1 MEDRS
6 VLVGILKSS
15 VATGYSIFPYHCKE
29 KKNFNKVVERLT
41 LLNLPVAAQ
50 FGEAGTEITNLA
62 AKVEPLALMQ
72 RFSKDGVSP
81 TAFFAKV
88 DKKYFN
94 DVIEPYFDKQ
104 LQGILSLMK
113 QFKIPLYTD
122 VEMPHLYPVNQI
134 HFQEEPADIRLK
146 FVKQPGYTS
155 YFLKAIH
162 NGLPIDLQHESN
174 IILTHEPCALIS
186 QNKLFDFADHF
197 NGKLL
202 KPFLVKDELQ
212 IPERIEKKYFTTF
225 LKQLVNRYEVE
236 AEGFEIKKATIDP
249 VAHLLLEK
257 DWKGQLSLTLQ
268 FNYGGK
274 FVLANNP
281 NKSITEVVS
290 TEKGFNFKSLKR
302 KMAWEKS
309 RGQMLEKLGLKP
321 FGASYRIV
329 NNAGISNQFD
339 LIYFLRTHLSY
350 LKQEG
355 FELDQQLADHYV
367 LNPVNIRSS
376 LTARGY
382 WFDLDMIV
390 QTGDYNIEFYK
401 FKKHILQNDPVYTLP
416 DGTIFLIPQEWFARY
431 HNLFYFAQDH
441 KKGMML
447 NKSQYRALG
456 GMGLMEIEAL
466 VANENQHIPLTLPD
480 IPGVTLRP
488 YQVYGIGW
496 MRRHALNGFGCLL
509 ADDMGLGK
517 TLQVIALLALYYE
530 NEKHHPLKR
539 IASAENAL
547 NGRQMNLFED
557 NAEGA
562 VHESGHGV
570 SSSQSRK
577 PVSLIVMPASIVFNW
592 VNEIKRF
599 TPWLS
604 IYVHTGGGRKTSAI
618 GFDHYHVVLTTYGT
632 LRADIDLLETLNFGY
647 VVLDESQAIKN
658 PASKSAQSA
667 FRLNAL
673 HRIALTGT
681 PVENS
686 LIDLWSQL
694 NFLNP
699 MMPGSQAD
707 FNQRFIK
714 SSDAELANK
723 DLLEMTEPFILR
735 RTRKQVNAELPPLT
749 EIVTYCTMA
758 DGQQILYESEKS
770 KMRNH
775 LMSAMEGS
783 QSGNTAMMALRA
795 LMHLRQLAIHPRMI
809 DPDSELESGK
819 FEEVISM
826 LTTILAGEGKVLLF
840 SSFVKHLN
848 LIKEWLDEQ
857 NIDYAM
863 LTGSTGKREQEVG
876 KFKKDKEK
884 RIFLI
889 SLKAGGVGLN
899 LTEASYVFLLDPWWN
914 PAAELQAV
922 ARAYRMGQHEKVFVY
937 RFVSK
942 DSVEEKII
950 ALQQQ
955 KLTLASDVITT
966 DFTLRDMNTEE
977 VLLLFS

>member
-1 MEDRS
+1 MEDKS

-29 KKNFNKVVERLT
+29 KKNFNEVVERLT
-41 LLNLPVAAQ
+41 LLNLSVAEQ
-50 FGEAGTEITNLA
+50 FGEAGTGITDLA
-62 AKVEPLALMQ
+62 AKIEPAALMQ
-72 RFSKDGVSP
+72 RFSKGEVNP

-88 DKKYFN
+88 DKKYFS
-94 DVIEPYFDKQ
+94 DIIEPYFEKK

-113 QFKIPLYTD
+113 QYKIPLYTD
-122 VEMPHLYPVNQI
+122 LEMPHLYPVNQI
-134 HFQEEPADIRLK
+134 HFQEETVDIRLK
-146 FVKQPGYTS
+146 FVKQQGYTS

-162 NGLPIDLQHESN
+162 NGQPIDLQHESN

-186 QNKLFDFADHF
+186 ENKLFDFAEDF

-202 KPFLVKDELQ
+202 KPFLSKDELQ

-249 VAHLLLEK
+249 IAQLLLER
-257 DWKGQLSLTLQ
+257 DWRGQLSLTLQ

-274 FVLANNP
+274 FILANNP
-281 NKSITEVVS
+281 NKSITEVES

-329 NNAGISNQFD
+329 NKSGISNQYD
-339 LIYFLRTHLSY
+339 LIYFLRNHLSH
-350 LKQEG
+350 LRQEG
-355 FELDQQLADHYV
+355 FELDQRLTDNYV
-367 LNPVNIRSS
+367 LNPINVRTG
-376 LTARGY
+376 LTTRGY
-382 WFDLDMIV
+382 WFDLNIV
-390 QTGDYNIEFYK
+390 IQVGDYSIKFYK
-401 FKKHILQNDPVYTLP
+401 FRQHILQENPVYTLP
-416 DGTIFLIPQEWFARY
+416 DGTVFLIPQEWFARY
-431 HNLFYFAQDH
+431 RNLFYFGRDH
-441 KKGMML
+441 KEGIML
-447 NKSQYRALG
+447 NKSQYRALRG
-456 GMGLMEIEAL
+456 IGLEAIEVLIAG
-466 VANENQHIPLTLPD
+466 EEQHDPLTLPD
-480 IPGVTLRP
+480 IQNVELRP

-496 MRRHALNGFGCLL
+496 MRRHAMNGFGCLL

-517 TLQVIALLALYYE
+517 TLQVIALLALFYE
-530 NEKHHPLKR
+530 KDKQHALER
-539 IASAENAL
+539 TASVQAAL
-547 NGRQMNLFED
+547 NGNQMNLFD
-557 NAEGA
+557 DS
-562 VHESGHGV
+562 VQPIIPESPK
-570 SSSQSRK
+570 SSSVSQTRL

-592 VNEIKRF
+592 VNEIQRF
-599 TPWLS
+599 VPWLR
-604 IYVHTGGGRKTSAI
+604 IYVHTGPGRKTSAI
-618 GFDHYHVVLTTYGT
+618 GFEHYQIVLTTYGT
-632 LRADIDLLETLNFGY
+632 LRVDIELLETLDFGY

-686 LIDLWSQL
+686 LLDLWSQL

-699 MMPGSQAD
+699 LMAGSQAE
-707 FNQRFIK
+707 FHERFIK
-714 SSDAELANK
+714 PSKTDERQRG
-723 DLLEMTEPFILR
+723 LLEMVEPFILR
-735 RTRKQVNAELPPLT
+735 RTREQVNAELPPLT
-749 EIVTYCTMA
+749 EIVTYCTMTEA
-758 DGQQILYESEKS
+758 QQNWYESEKS

-775 LMSAMEGS
+775 LMSAMGKGQPGS
-783 QSGNTAMMALRA
+783 TAMMVLRA
-795 LMHLRQLAIHPRMI
+795 LMRLRQLAIHPRMI
-809 DPDSELESGK
+809 DPGSEIESGK
-819 FEEVISM
+819 FEEVTSM
-826 LTTILAGEGKVLLF
+826 LETILAGEGKVLLF

-848 LIKEWLDEQ
+848 LIEEWLIQQ

-863 LTGSTGKREQEVG
+863 LTGSTVKREQEIN
-876 KFKKDKEK
+876 KFRKNNKK

-914 PAAELQAV
+914 PAAEMQAV
-922 ARAYRMGQHEKVFVY
+922 ARVHRMGQNEKVFVY

-950 ALQQQ
+950 ALQQR
-955 KLTLASDVITT
+955 KLTLASGVIAT
-966 DFTLRDMNTEE
+966 DFTLSDMNTEE
-977 VLLLFS
+977 VLQLFS